1 MCRLGSHVADDF
13 THSISVQQLP
23 FQISD
28 TLCCV
33 PYCVCFYTLLYTKK
47 HKHTTLK
54 SLQAVVIVLLCEKYK
69 KFAKHEHVSSHL
81 VKNTQLVFFTSM
93 QFMMMLFIRLVYTVG
108 TYICTYRVL
117 LYHYHLRKQKL
128 CCLFSHVMHY

>member
-1 MCRLGSHVADDF
+1 MFCFNVVFIFRNQLWHTQLVTCTISMIMNQSQQKFIVIGMCRLGLHVADDF

-81 VKNTQLVFFTSM
+81 VKNTQLAFLQACNS
-93 QFMMMLFIRLVYTVG
+93 
-108 TYICTYRVL
+108 
-117 LYHYHLRKQKL
+117 
-128 CCLFSHVMHY
+128 